1 MEKHIPSTKFRII
14 LGKTPKKSQLVVMLQ
29 EKIVFTEYFRVYCF
43 GGKSIRVMQYEPIN
57 TPRLRYVM
65 DGPPVDKKLLASVK
79 QYTLSL
85 CQGLE
90 YDFNT
95 VEFAVR
101 DDLPYAID
109 FGNPAPNARLTSV
122 GTENFKW
129 VVEKSTKMASA
140 DAKKQKPRKMNMTWE
155 NFYEKCCNS

>member
-1 MEKHIPSTKFRII
+1 
-14 LGKTPKKSQLVVMLQ
+14 
-29 EKIVFTEYFRVYCF
+29 
-43 GGKSIRVMQYEPIN
+43 MQYEPIN

-65 DGPPVDKKLLASVK
+65 DGPTVDKKLLASVK

-101 DDLPYAID
+101 NDFPYAID
-109 FGNPAPNARLTSV
+109 FGNPAPNARSTSV
-122 GTENFKW
+122 STENFKW